1 MCGITG
7 ALQLQHGPPV
17 DPGALAAMTD
27 ALAHRGPDDRG
38 VWLDEARRVGLG
50 SRRLAI
56 IDLSPAGHMPMLS
69 PDGQTAL
76 AFNGEIYN
84 HTDYRTEIEASGV
97 TFRGRSDTEVILHLY
112 RLHGREFVHKL
123 RGMFA
128 IALWDAAEQ
137 RLLLIRDRI
146 GVKPL
151 YWTMAGGQFL
161 FSSEIKSLLLN
172 PAVGRAVA
180 PEALYHFMTFLTTPA
195 PQTLFKGIYKL
206 PPGTMLAVGVN
217 GDAQVTPYWDVFDD
231 AQPHPEWTAAD
242 WVEALRAELRKSIRL
257 RMVSDVPFGV
267 FLSGGIDSSTNT
279 ALMAE
284 QLDHPVE
291 TFSIGYHDAP
301 GYNEFDWARQ
311 VAGQFGANHHEVQI
325 GPQDLLDFLP
335 KLIYHQDE
343 PIADPVCVPL
353 YYVSKLARDNGTIVV
368 QVGEGADELFV
379 GYDHW
384 RALLQLHGGAWQTFM
399 GLPGGLR
406 QLGYGL
412 SAPFL
417 SPVRRELVR
426 RGAASEQ
433 LFWSGAEAFGESA
446 KANLLT
452 ADFRRQVNGLTSH
465 AVIAPLYQQF
475 VQRSPAPDYANWMAY
490 TDLHLRLPE
499 LLLMRVDK
507 MSMATSIEARVPFLD
522 HRFVGLAMSIPQA
535 LKVDGA
541 AVRPK
546 HLFKQAVRGII
557 PDAIIDRPKQG
568 FRVPV
573 KDWLADTL
581 GDVTRT
587 KLHDFCQR
595 VGYFEWPVV
604 EKLIA
609 NHDELAWY
617 LLNFVLWHELWL
629 EGQAVELPV
638 RA

>member
-7 ALQLQHGPPV
+7 ALQLRHGPPV

-27 ALAHRGPDDRG
+27 VLAHRGPDDRG
-38 VWLDEARRVGLG
+38 VWLDDARRVGLG

-76 AFNGEIYN
+76 TFNGEIYN
-84 HTDYRTEIEASGV
+84 HADYRTEIEASGV

-112 RLHGREFVHKL
+112 RLYGREFVHKL

-151 YWTMAGGQFL
+151 YWTIAGGQFL

-172 PAVGRAVA
+172 PAVARAVD
-180 PEALYHFMTFLTTPA
+180 PEAFYHFMTFLTTPA

-206 PPGTMLAVGVN
+206 PPGTMLAVGVD
-217 GDAQVTPYWDVFDD
+217 GDVQITRYWDVFDD

-242 WVEALRAELRKSIRL
+242 WIDALRAELRDSIRL

-301 GYNEFDWARQ
+301 DYNEFDWARQ

-353 YYVSKLARDNGTIVV
+353 YYVSKLARDHGTIVV

-384 RALLQLHGGAWQTFM
+384 RALLQLHGGAWQTFT

-426 RGAASEQ
+426 RGAAGEQ

-446 KANLLT
+446 KAGLLT

-465 AVIAPLYQQF
+465 AVIAPLYRQF

-581 GDVTRT
+581 GTVTRT
-587 KLHDFCQR
+587 KLRDFCQR

-604 EKLIA
+604 EKLIDS
-609 NHDELAWY
+609 HDELAWY
-617 LLNFVLWHELWL
+617 LLNFVLWHELWI
-629 EGQAVELPV
+629 EGQAFDLP
-638 RA
+638 AHA